1 MSASAF
7 SKCACQGCGVHLE
20 YPSEAEGST
29 ITCPQCSQQTTL
41 IRPSDPV
48 ETTRAPAVT
57 VASLNQAFVGTVA
70 QTPVSFLYQL
80 SLLVV
85 AVAMVALPLVY
96 LALVV
101 AAGWAVYYW
110 ATHFTFLLSTGGRGR
125 AWLFMLVCYLT
136 PLFAGIV
143 QVFFMVKPLFARRP
157 PHAQPLALNPG
168 AEPLLFAFVTKICQ
182 TVGAPFPKRIDIDCQ
197 LNASA
202 SFRRGAFSFLGND
215 LVLTIGMP
223 LVAGLSIK
231 EFAGVLAHE
240 FGHFT
245 QGFGMRL
252 TYIIWTVNEWFARV
266 VYERDAWDL
275 MLEEAAQTDDWRAS
289 IMVGIAR
296 LGVWISRQVLR
307 LLMLIGQGIGCFMLR
322 QMEYDADSY
331 ETKLAGSDAFES
343 TTRRMHVLGATMKF
357 AYKDLRTSWNMNKRV
372 PDNFAAHFMNYS
384 VRMNPSM
391 RTQLEDTMGLAPT
404 GAFDTH
410 PSHGDRIRRARQAG
424 EPGVF
429 HFDAPASVLFS
440 NFEVPAKQVTLLHYQ
455 DDLGLP
461 LEIALLVPV
470 EDANN
475 PPPTEASAEPTAPEK
490 AAPSAPA
497 SGLRIKRPGSNES

>member
-29 ITCPQCSQQTTL
+29 ITCPQCSQQTT
-41 IRPSDPV
+41 RV
-48 ETTRAPAVT
+48 PAVT
-57 VASLNQAFVGTVA
+57 VESLNQAFVGTVA
-70 QTPVSFLYQL
+70 PTPVSFLYQL

-85 AVAMVALPLVY
+85 AVAMVALPIVY

-110 ATHFTFLLSTGGRGR
+110 ATHFTFLMNSGARGR

-136 PLFAGIV
+136 PLFAGVV

-252 TYIIWTVNEWFARV
+252 SYIIWTVNAWFARV

-296 LGVWISRQVLR
+296 LGVWISRQLLR

-331 ETKLAGSDAFES
+331 EAKLAGSDAFAS
-343 TTRRMHVLGATMKF
+343 TASRMRLLNVATQI
-357 AYKDLRTSWNMNKRV
+357 AYEDVRQNWASNRLPENLPLLIDHKAGTLPSEVQQKLST
-372 PDNFAAHFMNYS
+372 AA
-384 VRMNPSM
+384 
-391 RTQLEDTMGLAPT
+391 AT
-404 GAFDTH
+404 GKTGWFDTH
-410 PSHGDRIRRARQAG
+410 RSLAVSLVSRALRHR
-424 EPGVF
+424 VT
-429 HFDAPASVLFS
+429 ASVSLRAGCS
-440 NFEVPAKQVTLLHYQ
+440 PATNSGCRLMFT
-455 DDLGLP
+455 
-461 LEIALLVPV
+461 
-470 EDANN
+470 
-475 PPPTEASAEPTAPEK
+475 PP
-490 AAPSAPA
+490 
-497 SGLRIKRPGSNES
+497 